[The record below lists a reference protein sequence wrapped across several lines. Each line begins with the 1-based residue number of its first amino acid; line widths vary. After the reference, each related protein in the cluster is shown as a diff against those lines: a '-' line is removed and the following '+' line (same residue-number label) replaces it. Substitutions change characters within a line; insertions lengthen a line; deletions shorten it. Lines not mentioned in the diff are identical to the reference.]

1 LSGLDGLKHLAPEL
15 LNAGLKSVL
24 EN

>member
-1 LSGLDGLKHLAPEL
+1 LIGLDGLKHLAPEL